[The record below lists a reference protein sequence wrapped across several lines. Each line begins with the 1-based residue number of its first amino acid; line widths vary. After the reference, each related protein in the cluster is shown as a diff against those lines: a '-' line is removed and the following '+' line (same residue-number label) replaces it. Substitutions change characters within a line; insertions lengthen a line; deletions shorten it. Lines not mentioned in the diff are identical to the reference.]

1 VQGNKTFRGTETII
15 IDQIYGGKTPHPLQL
30 LIAAAAFASLGIAVA
45 RHFFD
50 SNVGTISIFLCVL
63 GLLPTLGSLVDRK
76 KSQSKP
82 LAQLLADEGDRKP
95 RFDLTLALSLLM
107 LFVGVMLA
115 YAAWVLIL
123 PEEVVRRCF
132 NGQLAP
138 WLELGTSGFRARP
151 LFPIV
156 GNNLLVMLGVLLLSI
171 LYRNGG
177 ALLVLCWNA
186 SIWGAAFAWFATV
199 ETAGGLA
206 AVGRWFVLSASVL
219 PHIVLEAT
227 GYILTALVGLLLLR
241 LIVRFRDEALDR
253 RELLLGIGKLG
264 GAALACV
271 VLGAVVETALAPWLL
286 DLLSG

>member
-1 VQGNKTFRGTETII
+1 MDGSGTFRGTETII
-15 IDQIYGGKTPHPLQL
+15 IDQIYGGDTPHPLQL
-30 LIAAAAFASLGIAVA
+30 LIAAAAFSSLGIAVA

-76 KSQSKP
+76 KSKSKP
-82 LAQLLADEGDRKP
+82 LAQLLSEEKRTRP
-95 RFDLTLALSLLM
+95 RYDLTLAVSLLM

-132 NGQLAP
+132 NGQLGP
-138 WLELGTSGFRARP
+138 WLDMGTSGFRARP
-151 LFPIV
+151 LAPILS
-156 GNNLLVMLGVLLLSI
+156 NNLLVMVGVLLLSM

-186 SIWGAAFAWFATV
+186 SVWGAAFAWFATV
-199 ETAGGLA
+199 ESVSGLG
-206 AVGRWFVLSASVL
+206 AVIRWLGLTASVL

-227 GYILTALVGLLLLR
+227 GYILTALVGLLLIR
-241 LIVRFRDEALDR
+241 LIVRFRDVALDR
-253 RELLLGIGKLG
+253 RELLMGIGKLG

-271 VLGAVVETALAPWLL
+271 VLGAVAETALAPRLL
-286 DLLSG
+286 ELLSR